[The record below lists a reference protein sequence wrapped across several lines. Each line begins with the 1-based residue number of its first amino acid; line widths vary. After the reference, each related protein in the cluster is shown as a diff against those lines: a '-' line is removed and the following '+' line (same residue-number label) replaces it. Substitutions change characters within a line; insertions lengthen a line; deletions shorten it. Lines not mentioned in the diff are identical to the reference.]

1 MRRVLVDKELES
13 VVETCRGVLDRW
25 SGKGLVAVYLYG
37 SVLGSRRRQDS
48 DIDVA
53 CLDREDTRVPW
64 SDQARLMDDLER
76 ALEAPVDLRMLRDL
90 TTSHQAHVIEEGRA
104 IRVEDASELESF
116 ELAVR
121 EGQIAGR
128 AESERVWSRT
138 LHDLARIAK
147 DRDEPRLPR

>member
-1 MRRVLVDKELES
+1 MDQEIES
-13 VVETCRGVLDRW
+13 IVETSRAVLDRW
-25 SGKGLVAVYLYG
+25 SGSGFVAVYLYG
-37 SVLGSRRRQDS
+37 SVLGSRRREDS

-53 CLDREDTRVPW
+53 CLDREDALLPW
-64 SDQARLMDDLER
+64 SEQARLMDDLER
-76 ALEAPVDLRMLRDL
+76 ALDAPVDLRMLRDL

-116 ELAVR
+116 ERAVR
-121 EGQIAGR
+121 ERQIAGR

-138 LHDLARIAK
+138 LHDLARMAK